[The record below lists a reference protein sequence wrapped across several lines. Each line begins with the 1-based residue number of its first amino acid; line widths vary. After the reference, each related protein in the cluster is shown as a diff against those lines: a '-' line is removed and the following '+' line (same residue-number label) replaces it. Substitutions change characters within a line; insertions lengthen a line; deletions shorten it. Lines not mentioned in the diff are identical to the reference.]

1 MNMGDGKHA
10 TSLAVNRSA
19 CAGIETAALEIGTGS
34 QRSDITATTFHET
47 LRPAMC
53 FLRTRAVLPSR
64 SRIVS
69 ASKVASYTRDASASV
84 CTLAQLLPSQM
95 SEPWHVSKPARQ
107 TRCRLHISM
116 GAGVTDGRRGDQWGR
131 RTVASVAFTV
141 RCGRPSAERLG
152 LPNASPSNSHKEDNR
167 ETPGKHDR
175 VDHGHGGRVRQRSH
189 SFSASR
195 HWSSARAPGRVLT
208 FIGRGMIVSQS

>member
-116 GAGVTDGRRGDQWGR
+116 GAGVTDGRRGDQWGLGALLLLLPLR
-131 RTVASVAFTV
+131 YAAVVPAQNASGCLMPCPRTVTKRTIANIPA
-141 RCGRPSAERLG
+141 
-152 LPNASPSNSHKEDNR
+152 NR
-167 ETPGKHDR
+167 T
-175 VDHGHGGRVRQRSH
+175 
-189 SFSASR
+189 A
-195 HWSSARAPGRVLT
+195 
-208 FIGRGMIVSQS
+208 